1 MKKKNNKKTSLI
13 HKMKIREIELTILFV
28 ILIVVTI
35 LISAFFVFSSY
46 TKLNSYNIY
55 KIGSIEVKYQKSQNG
70 VEDTINIV
78 DQTPISD
85 KEIKNIKSTSFIVK
99 NTSKKNKKYKIYL
112 EKDKDMIKVDKC
124 SNKQYDNKFLKYKF
138 NKNKIKSL
146 ENMNDKYIIYTG
158 VLKPNSTKKHTIKV
172 WLSKEL
178 VNNQDIKG
186 HFHYKIVI
194 HSSNEK
200 EIIP

>member
-124 SNKQYDNKFLKYKF
+124 SNKQYDNKFLKYRLGSIDF
-138 NKNKIKSL
+138 
-146 ENMNDKYIIYTG
+146 
-158 VLKPNSTKKHTIKV
+158 TK
-172 WLSKEL
+172 
-178 VNNQDIKG
+178 
-186 HFHYKIVI
+186 
-194 HSSNEK
+194 
-200 EIIP
+200 